1 VYRHQPDPRSHAQE
15 PIIMHPVAF
24 LALDLAEDRARDAA
38 NRRRAAL
45 ARAGLPVRPSWPRRS
60 LATAFAF
67 VSRSS
72 AGVTRRLD
80 SYVAD
85 DLQRTIASTK

>member
-1 VYRHQPDPRSHAQE
+1 
-15 PIIMHPVAF
+15 MHPIAF
-24 LALDLAEDRARDAA
+24 LALDLAEDRARDAG

-45 ARAGLPVRPSWPRRS
+45 ITAGLPVRPSWPRRS
-60 LATAFAF
+60 LASVFAL

-72 AGVTRRLD
+72 AGAARRLD

-85 DLQRTIASTK
+85 DLRRTIASTK